1 MKLKSVLMTPAVI
14 LIIFGVVIGFL
25 VYGGDT
31 LLGLDSDDINTI
43 VFLIPGLIAILFGF
57 YAVSISNGYL
67 LAGALAGLGVSA
79 VFMLHLMDETSLI
92 VDEPTLL
99 ISDVQILVIVV
110 FLILAV
116 AVAVG
121 VVVKER

>member
-1 MKLKSVLMTPAVI
+1 MKLRSVLMTPAVI
-14 LIIFGVVIGFL
+14 LIIFGVVVGFL
-25 VYGGDT
+25 IYGGDT
-31 LLGLDSDDINTI
+31 LLGLDSDDINTVI
-43 VFLIPGLIAILFGF
+43 ILIPGVIGIFMAF
-57 YAVSISNGYL
+57 YAVAVSSGYL

-79 VFMLHLMDETSLI
+79 AFMLHLMDETSLI

-99 ISDVQILVIVV
+99 ISDVQILVILV
-110 FLILAV
+110 FLVLTV